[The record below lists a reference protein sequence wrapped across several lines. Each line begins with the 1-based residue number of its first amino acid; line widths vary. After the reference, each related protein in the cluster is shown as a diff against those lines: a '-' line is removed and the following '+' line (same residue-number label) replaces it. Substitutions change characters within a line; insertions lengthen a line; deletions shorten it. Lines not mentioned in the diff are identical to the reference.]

1 MHSEN
6 ISFWSKRTF
15 TVQCPE
21 KEKHE
26 KLFYTENI
34 LLTPLTSTRHSSK
47 LVLIHNRTDL

>member
-6 ISFWSKRTF
+6 ISFWGKRTF

-26 KLFYTENI
+26 KLFYAENI
-34 LLTPLTSTRHSSK
+34 LLTPLTSTRQSLK
-47 LVLIHNRTDL
+47 LVLKHKQN